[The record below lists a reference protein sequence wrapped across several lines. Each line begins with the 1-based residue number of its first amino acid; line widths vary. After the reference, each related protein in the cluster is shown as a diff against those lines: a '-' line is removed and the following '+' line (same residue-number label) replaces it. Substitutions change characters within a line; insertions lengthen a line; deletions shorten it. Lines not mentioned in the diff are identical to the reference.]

1 MQKYKKK
8 KKKITNASHRQC
20 LWHFLCIFRSGV
32 QDEEGNDL
40 IPIPSWWGKVVY
52 KAGTKI
58 TYINDAKFPD
68 RLEIEGPTNMPLRI
82 VVSID

>member
-1 MQKYKKK
+1 MQKYKQTKK
-8 KKKITNASHRQC
+8 LQMQITHSVFHI
-20 LWHFLCIFRSGV
+20 FSVFFRSGV

-58 TYINDAKFPD
+58 TYINDVKFPD